1 MSTLALLSK
10 SGGSIEIGWWV
21 LMNRGQGRLSTCWHL
36 FHNIKNMCIE
46 REKVAPSCCL
56 RKTLVGFQHSS
67 PESRDQDS
75 CWKHF
80 HKSSQETENIGK
92 CSSESKIKTEPI
104 VMIEVEDEFTRPRR
118 SNMWGFPSQGTE
130 TDKPGRWKVALLCW
144 PNKEKRQRETWGSL
158 VAVSKSSS
166 LQTSHTSSF
175 DVEVIEVNLQKI
187 PGHCE

>member
-21 LMNRGQGRLSTCWHL
+21 FMNRGQGRLSTCWHL
-36 FHNIKNMCIE
+36 LHNTKNNRVLYWE
-46 REKVAPSCCL
+46 RKNGTFMLFAKNFGWFSTFFSREPRSRFL
-56 RKTLVGFQHSS
+56 LKTFSQ
-67 PESRDQDS
+67 
-75 CWKHF
+75 KHRL
-80 HKSSQETENIGK
+80 QET
-92 CSSESKIKTEPI
+92 ESKIKTEPI

-130 TDKPGRWKVALLCW
+130 TDKPGQWKFQVALLCW
-144 PNKEKRQRETWGSL
+144 TNKEKRQRETWGSL